1 MRKAAAQGPA
11 NYLGV
16 ICFCCE
22 CLCPHHTNKLLK
34 KGGYREREEGKK
46 KKRERS
52 QQVDL
57 DYINGYTLLR
67 LMNIGE
73 QVLVIY

>member
-1 MRKAAAQGPA
+1 MPS
-11 NYLGV
+11 
-16 ICFCCE
+16 
-22 CLCPHHTNKLLK
+22 PHKQAPEERRVQ
-34 KGGYREREEGKK
+34 RERGRKK

>member
-1 MRKAAAQGPA
+1 MPS
-11 NYLGV
+11 
-16 ICFCCE
+16 
-22 CLCPHHTNKLLK
+22 PHKQAPEERRVQRE
-34 KGGYREREEGKK
+34 GGRKK

>member
-1 MRKAAAQGPA
+1 MGPGE
-11 NYLGV
+11 LPV
-16 ICFCCE
+16 SDLF
-22 CLCPHHTNKLLK
+22 LLRVPMPSPHKQAPEE
-34 KGGYREREEGKK
+34 RRVQREEEKK
-46 KKRERS
+46 KRS

>member
-1 MRKAAAQGPA
+1 MPSPHKQAPEERRVQREGGRK
-11 NYLGV
+11 
-16 ICFCCE
+16 
-22 CLCPHHTNKLLK
+22 
-34 KGGYREREEGKK
+34 KK